1 MEKKNKTRLA
11 RAAMT
16 LLLALLTTFGAWA
29 QETLTVCDG
38 TVNSSVVPFDGYNA
52 DSDQH
57 NQMIYPAGNL
67 TDMAGKSITQ
77 MVFYIDTNVSHGS
90 YTAADRLGIW
100 TVSLG
105 ETTETTLSELNSTTT
120 LTQVYQGYF
129 DCSTGTL
136 TLAFE
141 NDFIYNGGN
150 LLVDLNH
157 SAASWNRWYFL
168 GVTAEGASYCCG
180 AQCNFLPKTTFSY
193 TTPPSCPKP
202 TSLAVSNIT
211 NNSATIDWQENGT
224 ATSWQICLNDN
235 ESSLITTN
243 SKPYTLTGLT
253 SLTAYTVKVRA
264 VGSSEYS
271 AWSNEVSFSTTA
283 VAENVGDGW
292 SDDFEGSKCGWELIN
307 GTCTNAWA
315 WGSAVNN
322 GGTHALYISND
333 GGTTNAYTNS
343 SASMVYA
350 TKLLCFAEGK
360 YEFSYNWQAN
370 GESNYD
376 YLRVALVPVS
386 ASVNLTAGT
395 SVPSGFGTTV
405 LPTGWIALDGSGK
418 LNLVTAWQNKIA
430 TIDVAAGNYYLVVAW
445 RNDTSGGAN
454 PPAAIDN
461 VSITKVACSYEVT
474 GLAVSDIS
482 TTGAKLTWTA
492 GEATQWQVAYS
503 TNNNFEDA
511 TENIVSAA
519 TCDLTGL
526 QAATHYYA
534 KVRTYCGGEDYGT
547 WSGVIQFNTE
557 CNIINTYPW
566 SEKFDGYTVASAYTP
581 TARTLPVCWNAINTS
596 TYSSYAVYPSIY
608 NYGSTPNC
616 LRMYSAYS
624 SYSDYDPQ
632 DQYVILPAM
641 ENLNGKQITLKVKGN
656 AATSTFKIGMMTD
669 PTDVSTFSV
678 IATQEGL
685 TTSYQDFE
693 YILSGSGNYVAIMI
707 EAATSGRT
715 GNGIYIDDIVIRE
728 APTCLKPTD
737 LNSTNITEN
746 SAELSWTA
754 GGSETE
760 WTIYYKKTTDENY
773 IEVTD
778 VTENPYTLEGL
789 NAATTYQ
796 FYVVANC
803 SDTDTSD
810 PSSVYS
816 FTTDC
821 RAIASLPWT
830 ENFDSYTGSTS
841 SSAPS
846 GYPNDEMP
854 ICWRFLNRSETSS
867 TYPLVFISSNSGY
880 PVSGKCL
887 FFRSSKDKPLYAV
900 LPTFEDDIAG
910 LQLTFTYRNEGTS
923 DSNGTLIVGYMT
935 DPTDATTFTA
945 VETCN
950 RTTTLTEKEV
960 MFTNAP
966 TGSYI
971 AFMYQGGS
979 SDNYYLSLDN
989 VKVDYIPNCIKPTGV
1004 TASDVTAHK
1013 ATFSWTSDADAW
1025 QIQVGD
1031 EDPINVTTNPY
1042 TLTGLVAETAY
1053 SVKVRTNCGGT
1064 YSEWTNPV
1072 SFTTTIAC
1080 PVPTVTVSNITT
1092 TTALVSCTNTDA
1104 EVFNVMLGEDLIEN
1118 VAMPFELTGLTAN
1131 TNYTVKV
1138 QALCGGDDGNS
1149 EWSNGTSF
1157 MTAEE
1162 CPEGMVCIGTGTS
1175 TNSYLP
1181 TYTLY
1186 NYSLTQQIYTAEEIG
1201 QAGTIFSVDFNMR
1214 NTSTK
1219 TYTRNLDIY
1228 MVSTEKETFTDA
1240 TDWVTVSASDLVFSG
1255 EVTFTDND
1263 WTTIEFDSPF
1273 DYDGNSNIVLAVDDN
1288 TGSWLSAPSFYAFS
1302 ATNQAIRVYNDNT
1315 NYDPT
1320 NPPTDG
1326 TYLAVENM
1334 KNRVRFAI
1342 GEAPACA
1349 KPKNLEV
1356 SEIGPKSA
1364 KLSWSP
1370 GAEEQSAW
1378 QICVNNDE
1386 TNPITANV
1394 NPFTLTGLTP
1404 ETEYTVKVRANCG
1417 DDGYSE
1423 WSNAVTFTTSIA
1435 CPAPT
1440 SVVASN
1446 ITPTS
1451 ATISWTGFADS
1462 YEMEY
1467 CIGDGFD
1474 FDDGTLQGWTNLI
1487 VKEEGGQWIHS
1498 NNNQGGYDYT
1508 SLAHGG
1514 TGFAMCYSFID
1525 NVGAYDTD
1533 AYLISPQNYLINDG
1547 ASLHFW
1553 YDMANDAYPEDFEVC
1568 IATTA
1573 NPTANEFTSI
1583 WSLSNAKVN
1592 GGGKP
1597 NLRKRN
1603 TRYQNWREVTVDLSG
1618 YAGQSIWIAFHD
1630 VNNDMYEV
1638 WIDDI
1643 TINSG
1648 QNWIPVEGTIT
1659 DTQYTLTG
1667 LNPETSYMVR
1677 VRAIYD
1683 GEGESAWA
1691 VTSFK
1696 TLGEAMINFAAE
1708 GYATYYNSARDVVLP
1723 EGMKAYVVNA
1733 GGTSLTYAQI
1743 ADGDDTDE
1751 NFVPAGTAMLLEV
1764 DPADAGQISIYLA
1777 RPSAAAYTGTNY
1789 LYGSD
1794 VATTTT
1800 ATGNAKFYK
1809 LTYSNSNDNF
1819 GWYWGADEGAAFP
1832 SPAHKAWLAL
1842 PASTPAPF
1850 FGLPDDSNTTGIIG
1864 IDNGQLTID
1873 NGEWYTLQGLKIGKK
1888 PTTAGVYIHNGR
1900 KVVIK

>member
-1 MEKKNKTRLA
+1 MKQFKHKTLLA
-11 RAAMT
+11 RASMMLIAM
-16 LLLALLTTFGAWA
+16 LCFLGGARAQSQTFDFEDNQIPSGWTNDQNYPWVVVTDAPTGFNGTYCIKSSNSGVGSSTSSIEFTFNFTAAGTISFRGGCWG
-29 QETLTVCDG
+29 EGTSSVWDKCLFFIDG
-38 TVNSSVVPFDGYNA
+38 TEKLRKGALASWDYYSFEVEAGEHTFKWSYSKDGSVDPTIDAFFVDDVTIRIGLFPSPTDLMVTDITKNSAKVSWTAPESSGITGYTYQYKKA
-52 DSDQH
+52 SEDSWISD
-57 NQMIYPAGNL
+57 
-67 TDMAGKSITQ
+67 
-77 MVFYIDTNVSHGS
+77 
-90 YTAADRLGIW
+90 
-100 TVSLG
+100 
-105 ETTETTLSELNSTTT
+105 ETTTTSVTLN
-120 LTQVYQGYF
+120 
-129 DCSTGTL
+129 
-136 TLAFE
+136 
-141 NDFIYNGGN
+141 
-150 LLVDLNH
+150 
-157 SAASWNRWYFL
+157 
-168 GVTAEGASYCCG
+168 
-180 AQCNFLPKTTFSY
+180 
-193 TTPPSCPKP
+193 
-202 TSLAVSNIT
+202 
-211 NNSATIDWQENGT
+211 
-224 ATSWQICLNDN
+224 
-235 ESSLITTN
+235 
-243 SKPYTLTGLT
+243 GLT
-253 SLTAYTVKVRA
+253 SGTTYNFQVKTQYN
-264 VGSSEYS
+264 SEYS
-271 AWSNEVSFSTTA
+271 
-283 VAENVGDGW
+283 D
-292 SDDFEGSKCGWELIN
+292 
-307 GTCTNAWA
+307 WA
-315 WGSAVNN
+315 
-322 GGTHALYISND
+322 
-333 GGTTNAYTNS
+333 TTN
-343 SASMVYA
+343 
-350 TKLLCFAEGK
+350 F
-360 YEFSYNWQAN
+360 
-370 GESNYD
+370 
-376 YLRVALVPVS
+376 
-386 ASVNLTAGT
+386 
-395 SVPSGFGTTV
+395 TT
-405 LPTGWIALDGSGK
+405 DC
-418 LNLVTAWQNKIA
+418 
-430 TIDVAAGNYYLVVAW
+430 DV
-445 RNDTSGGAN
+445 
-454 PPAAIDN
+454 
-461 VSITKVACSYEVT
+461 IT
-474 GLAVSDIS
+474 
-482 TTGAKLTWTA
+482 
-492 GEATQWQVAYS
+492 
-503 TNNNFEDA
+503 
-511 TENIVSAA
+511 
-519 TCDLTGL
+519 
-526 QAATHYYA
+526 
-534 KVRTYCGGEDYGT
+534 
-547 WSGVIQFNTE
+547 
-557 CNIINTYPW
+557 TYPW
-566 SEKFDGYTVASAYTP
+566 SENFDGYTVASAYTP

-608 NYGSTPNC
+608 NYGSSPNC

-632 DQYVILPAM
+632 NQYAILPPM
-641 ENLNGKQITLKVKGN
+641 ENLAGKQITLQAKGYN
-656 AATSTFKIGMMTD
+656 TNSTFKIGTMTN
-669 PTDVSTFSV
+669 PTDVSTFTEIS
-678 IATQEGL
+678 TQSL
-685 TTSYQDFE
+685 TTSYQEFE
-693 YILSGSGNYVAIMI
+693 YIIPSDATASYVAIMI
-707 EAATSGRT
+707 EAATAERT
-715 GNGIYIDDIVIRE
+715 TNCVYIDDIVIRE
-728 APTCLKPTD
+728 APSCLKPTD

-810 PSSVYS
+810 PSSAYS

-821 RAIASLPWT
+821 GVITSLPWT

-887 FFRSSKDKPLYAV
+887 FFKSSKTTPLYAV

-923 DSNGTLIVGYMT
+923 ESNGTLIVGYMT

-945 VETCN
+945 VQTCD

-960 MFTNAP
+960 MFTDAP

-979 SDNYYLSLDN
+979 SDNYYLSIDN
-989 VKVDYIPNCIKPTGV
+989 VKVDYIPACIKPTGV
-1004 TASDVTAHK
+1004 TASNVTAHE
-1013 ATFSWTSDADAW
+1013 ATISWTSEAEAW

-1042 TLTGLVAETAY
+1042 TLTGLAAETAY

-1080 PVPTVTVSNITT
+1080 PAPTVTVSNITT
-1092 TTALVSCTNTDA
+1092 TTAMVSCTNTEADH
-1104 EVFNVMLGEDLIEN
+1104 FNVMLGEELIGNN
-1118 VAMPFELTGLTAN
+1118 VAMPYTLTELEPSTS
-1131 TNYTVKV
+1131 YTVKV
-1138 QALCGGDDGNS
+1138 QALCGGEDGES
-1149 EWSNGTSF
+1149 EWSSGTTF
-1157 MTAEE
+1157 MTADN
-1162 CPEGMVCIGTGTS
+1162 CPDGMVCIGTGTS
-1175 TNSYLP
+1175 TSNYLP
-1181 TYTLY
+1181 A
-1186 NYSLTQQIYTAEEIG
+1186 YSFYKYGYTQQIYTANEIG
-1201 QAGTIFSVDFNMR
+1201 MDGQISSIEFK
-1214 NTSTK
+1214 NTGAEKTMTCNIYMTATTK
-1219 TYTRNLDIY
+1219 TDF
-1228 MVSTEKETFTDA
+1228 VSTS
-1240 TDWVTVSASDLVFSG
+1240 DWVPLSDDNLVFSG
-1255 EVTFTDND
+1255 EITFTVGE
-1263 WTTIEFDSPF
+1263 WTTIELDNPF
-1273 DYDGNSNIVLAVDDN
+1273 DYDGTSNLLVTVANVSGTYSNSPHMACL
-1288 TGSWLSAPSFYAFS
+1288 TFP
-1302 ATNQAIRVYNDNT
+1302 ATNQALYSYRDQPGA
-1315 NYDPT
+1315 YDITAPDV
-1320 NPPTDG
+1320 NG
-1326 TYLAVENM
+1326 TRPSF

-1342 GEAPACA
+1342 GEPAACA

-1356 SEIGPKSA
+1356 SEIGPRSA

-1386 TNPITANV
+1386 TNPITANI

-1487 VKEEGGQWIHS
+1487 VNEEGGQWIHS

-1533 AYLISPQNYLINDG
+1533 AYLISPQNYLITDG

-1553 YDMANDAYPEDFEVC
+1553 YDMANDTYPENFEVC
-1568 IATTA
+1568 IATTD
-1573 NPTANEFTSI
+1573 NPTTSDDFTSI
-1583 WSLSNAKVN
+1583 WSLSNAKGN
-1592 GGGKP
+1592 GGEKT
-1597 NLRKRN
+1597 NVRKRN
-1603 TRYQNWREVTVDLSG
+1603 TRYDNWREVTIDLSD

-1630 VNNDMYEV
+1630 VNEDMYEV

-1708 GYATYYNSARDVVLP
+1708 GYATYYNSQKDVVLP
-1723 EGMKAYVVNA
+1723 DGMQAKIVTE
-1733 GGTSLTYAQI
+1733 GTSDGTLTYENI
-1743 ADGDDTDE
+1743 ADG
-1751 NFVPAGTAMLLEV
+1751 NIVHAGNAMLLQV
-1764 DPADAGQISIYLA
+1764 SVATAANSPISIGLA
-1777 RPSAAAYTGTNY
+1777 TPSAAAISGTN
-1789 LYGSD
+1789 LLHGSD
-1794 VATTTT
+1794 TRVDITT
-1800 ATGNAKFYK
+1800 
-1809 LTYSNSNDNF
+1809 LDDYSADNYYYYMLSYDQNGENI
-1819 GWYWGADEGAAFP
+1819 GWYWDKDNTDGTGFW
-1832 SPAHKAWLAL
+1832 SGAHKAWLVL
-1842 PASTPAPF
+1842 PKSLFQGSGAPF
-1850 FGLPDDSNTTGIIG
+1850 LGLPGWEDTTGIVPVG
-1864 IDNGQLTID
+1864 VNPED
-1873 NGEWYTLQGLKIGKK
+1873 GEWYTLQGLKIGKK
-1888 PTTAGVYIHNGR
+1888 PSTKGVYIHNGK
-1900 KVVIK
+1900 KVLIP